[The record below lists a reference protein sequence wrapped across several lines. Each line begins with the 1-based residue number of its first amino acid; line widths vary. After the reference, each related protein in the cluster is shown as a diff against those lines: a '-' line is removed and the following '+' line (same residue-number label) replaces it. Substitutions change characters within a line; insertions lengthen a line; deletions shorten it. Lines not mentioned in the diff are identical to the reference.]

1 MEKHLKTNFLANYEN
16 ALVLPENPDY
26 DLACDMIDHLDFDFW
41 QPLVVHLAKIN
52 NLKFNHCSRVDEG
65 ANPVFIFEGDTKYV
79 LKLVPPNWSQQAIA
93 EIAALN
99 LFENVELDLTVPKL
113 MLHGKY
119 NNWDYIFMSFV
130 EGEILSHILDETTQ
144 QEKVDIAY
152 QLGQF
157 SKILHALDVPDLPEI
172 TLNWPEFLDKQ
183 LKNVYEKRQKQGLI
197 PEFLSDLVPYLD
209 SINIEYKKGKN
220 CFIHT
225 DLHPGNLLV
234 KRTQSGIKL
243 CGIIDFG
250 DAVVCPDPV
259 FEFTSP
265 GLLLA
270 LADSSVFKSYLKGY
284 DYNLAV
290 PQDLV
295 EQCMALSL
303 LRHTG
308 ELNYILNTVPN
319 ATQTNNWKEVESKLF
334 PLDL

>member
-1 MEKHLKTNFLANYEN
+1 MEKHLKTNFLADYNN
-16 ALVLPENPDY
+16 ALALPDNPDY

-41 QPLVVHLAKIN
+41 QPLVVHLATIN
-52 NLKFNHCSRVDEG
+52 SLKFNHCERVDEG
-65 ANPVFIFEGDTKYV
+65 ANPVFIFEGDEKFI
-79 LKLVPPNWSQQAIA
+79 LKLVPPNWSQQAVA
-93 EIAALN
+93 EIAALK
-99 LFENVELDLTVPKL
+99 LFEGVELDLAVPNL

-119 NNWDYIFMSFV
+119 HNWDYIFMSFV
-130 EGEILSHILDETTQ
+130 DGEILSTILTETTQ
-144 QEKVDIAY
+144 AERIEIAY

-157 SKILHALDVPDLPEI
+157 SKVLHEFDVPEIPEI

-183 LKNVYEKRQKQGLI
+183 LKNVYIKREKQGLM
-197 PEFLSDLVPYLD
+197 PEFLSDLTPYLD
-209 SINIEYKKGKN
+209 SIDIKYKTGKN

-270 LADSSVFKSYLKGY
+270 LSDKDIFESYLKGY
-284 DYNLAV
+284 GYNLDN
-290 PQDLV
+290 PQALV
-295 EQCMALSL
+295 EQCMALTI

-308 ELNYILNTVPN
+308 ELNYIINTVPN
-319 ATQTNNWKEVESKLF
+319 VIQTNNWKQAESKLF
-334 PLDL
+334 PLN

>member
-1 MEKHLKTNFLANYEN
+1 MEKRLKTNFLAEYEN
-16 ALVLPENPDY
+16 ALALPQNPDY

-41 QPLVVHLAKIN
+41 QPLVVHLANIN
-52 NLKFNHCSRVDEG
+52 NLKFNHCARVDEG
-65 ANPVFIFEGDTKYV
+65 ANPVFIFEGDEKYI
-79 LKLVPPNWSQQAIA
+79 LKLVPPNWSQQALA
-93 EIAALN
+93 EIAALS
-99 LFENVELDLTVPKL
+99 LFEGVELDICVPKL

-119 NNWDYIFMSFV
+119 HNWDYIFMSFV
-130 EGEILSHILDETTQ
+130 EGEILSNILDETTQ
-144 QEKVDIAY
+144 ADKIEIAH

-157 SKILHALDVPDLPEI
+157 SKVLHKIAVPELPEI
-172 TLNWPEFLDKQ
+172 TLNWPEFLEKQ
-183 LKNVYEKRQKQGLI
+183 LKNVYEKRAKQGLL
-197 PEFLSDLVPYLD
+197 PRFLTDLNPYLE
-209 SINIEYKKGKN
+209 SINIEYKTGKN

-234 KRTQSGIKL
+234 KRTEQGIKL

-270 LADSSVFKSYLKGY
+270 LSNKEIFESYLNGY
-284 DYNLAV
+284 GYSLDN
-290 PQDLV
+290 PQALV

-308 ELNYILNTVPN
+308 ELNYIINTVPGVLN
-319 ATQTNNWKEVESKLF
+319 TKNWKQAESKLF
-334 PLDL
+334 PLN